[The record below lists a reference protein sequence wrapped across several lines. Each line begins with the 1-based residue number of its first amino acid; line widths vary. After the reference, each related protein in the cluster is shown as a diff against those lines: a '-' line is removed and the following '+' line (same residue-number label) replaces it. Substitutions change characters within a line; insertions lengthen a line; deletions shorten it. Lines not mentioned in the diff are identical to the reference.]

1 MPKITGANAFI
12 ELQNNGVISKEDP
25 SQLFTDLSQIGAG
38 NFGIV
43 YRATSVGSGEVVA
56 IKKLKFDSK
65 RKVSIEDLKDMRREI
80 KFISLMKHKNC
91 VQCKGCFLDQQVPW
105 IVMEYC
111 LGSVADILKVQR
123 HPLKECEISCIV
135 SEVLSGLVYIHSQK
149 FIHRDIKAANILF
162 TETGGVKVG
171 DFGSVSFK
179 SPANSFV
186 GTPYWIAPEVIL
198 AMESGL
204 YDCRVD
210 VWSLGITCIE
220 MAELKPPYMESA
232 NTMAALYQ
240 IALNPAPSLR
250 ESNWTSDFLD
260 FVEFVL
266 KKNQGVL
273 KLREQVMWRG
283 WCQTFLGF
291 VASLLVSGMVKVT
304 SEGVAMPGRLSR
316 AHAIVLPLAPDS
328 LVGFAGRPPTTTK
341 AVPFNPDVI
350 GGAPEERP
358 TSAEV
363 LTHRFCTAIRNP
375 TPILLDLVQRG
386 MANANEG
393 NQVRSKFKKL
403 VTDYD
408 HQQRDSAALMDS
420 PSRDADGCPRRGV
433 SNDELDAVHVKFL
446 PKSTYYA
453 YHPLGFVRQHWTSEC
468 LPSRKLVPPLGHT
481 SMDHVEQLRTS
492 CNLLPDLS
500 RSLSSTEPTP
510 GNQRGPPV
518 LPKPRAAPSRH
529 PKTQSPPIQLTN
541 SSSSSMSLSD
551 EEEVEDDDTVLKVK
565 SVRQGDNSP
574 MGAQASGDS
583 SMNDA
588 DPSYANILSGEVVQG
603 VQHTDQ
609 SFDFPMSHLH
619 PLSSAERAQV
629 QPAVAAAGAVSNLPF
644 PDPPR
649 LPNLSVDSIQNPWG
663 LVQTDNFPVPLP
675 TATPEPPAPP
685 SAVQLPHR
693 QSQQQ
698 QQQPD
703 AVNSHRQ
710 PIRPSVRPKSGS
722 TKTGHQQQHQNFPTL
737 KTQRMMREPPPSL
750 GVSPSIAISGGG
762 GGGGG
767 GGSGASGSQSDVA
780 MAAGGVCLDEIYSFG
795 AIKRLCARHMKKLQ
809 QEQHRLE
816 ASFSLSFCSWLPE
829 IENAKM
835 AELNREYTSFIS
847 AKKKSVCR
855 MQEQHE
861 NDLDRE
867 LKRSADEEARYARQ
881 LEMDAKEQLKSA
893 RKSRMRPKSMAI
905 GGGSGSPY
913 NDMHAAQPELDLMY
927 KKIQSSNNLKLCQ
940 WKYQMLC
947 HRYGIQRKQF
957 EERKK
962 LENQVL
968 DQKSS
973 MLLNHHTQVETIELA
988 NQRAKHQLQNR
999 HLEEKC
1005 AFFDAEQK
1013 RFEALQFAEFEK
1025 EARNRRKMLSKE
1037 LKHYEEGLRP
1047 QNKVT
1052 GWFLNRRKGS
1062 SCSPIDKSKSQNFP
1076 FPPSLDAKQSL
1087 EEFRQQRF
1095 DSLEEELTRDR
1106 EKLDEKM
1113 RQLREQMHNY
1123 QDRLAR
1129 DFRAQ
1134 RDQEV
1139 AELRNRI
1146 DLRAEKLEEAIEK
1159 NKKTV
1164 MEDHSQEERKLGI
1177 DFARHQR
1184 QLENECQFLVFLYMD
1199 LFLTPLLLLQLAP
1212 RPAPAAAATSNLFP
1226 IFASHPPQP
1235 PEPTPSPP
1243 ADFIFATHTRSTATL
1258 Y

>member
-43 YRATSVGSGEVVA
+43 YR
-56 IKKLKFDSK
+56 
-65 RKVSIEDLKDMRREI
+65 
-80 KFISLMKHKNC
+80 
-91 VQCKGCFLDQQVPW
+91 
-105 IVMEYC
+105 
-111 LGSVADILKVQR
+111 
-123 HPLKECEISCIV
+123 ECEISCIV

-266 KKNQGVL
+266 KKN
-273 KLREQVMWRG
+273 
-283 WCQTFLGF
+283 
-291 VASLLVSGMVKVT
+291 
-304 SEGVAMPGRLSR
+304 
-316 AHAIVLPLAPDS
+316 
-328 LVGFAGRPPTTTK
+328 
-341 AVPFNPDVI
+341 
-350 GGAPEERP
+350 PEERP

-433 SNDELDAVHVKFL
+433 SNDEIEHLVMTIRECTQKGSPVCWGLGEGRGEGTNHEAWQPTGPAGAPQTTGGAFAASQDAI
-446 PKSTYYA
+446 STDPT
-453 YHPLGFVRQHWTSEC
+453 HQLQFVVDESLG
-468 LPSRKLVPPLGHT
+468 
-481 SMDHVEQLRTS
+481 
-492 CNLLPDLS
+492 
-500 RSLSSTEPTP
+500 
-510 GNQRGPPV
+510 RGGSGGRRYRLEGQV
-518 LPKPRAAPSRH
+518 C
-529 PKTQSPPIQLTN
+529 
-541 SSSSSMSLSD
+541 
-551 EEEVEDDDTVLKVK
+551 
-565 SVRQGDNSP
+565 QGDNSP

-816 ASFSLSFCSWLPE
+816 E

-1164 MEDHSQEERKLGI
+1164 MEDHSQEERRSNVGRSELSRPNKLPFRI
-1177 DFARHQR
+1177 
-1184 QLENECQFLVFLYMD
+1184 LVFLYMD